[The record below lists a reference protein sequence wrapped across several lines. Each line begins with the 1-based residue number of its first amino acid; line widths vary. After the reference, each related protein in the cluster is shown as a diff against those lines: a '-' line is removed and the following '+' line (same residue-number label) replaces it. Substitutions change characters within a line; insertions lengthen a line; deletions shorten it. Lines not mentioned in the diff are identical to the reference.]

1 MINRPIALPV
11 ETTGLWE
18 DAVRT
23 RKAVIVNGD
32 ALPNPRWEESPGGE
46 VLAGRRMNVPVF
58 DGDRLVAVAG
68 VGNKAREYTEFDA
81 CQLALLVQG
90 MWRLIER
97 KRADE
102 QLKSHAAVLENANH
116 NLETYSLAARAA
128 SQAKSEFLANMSHEI
143 RTPMTAILGFAEVL
157 RSESDAT
164 DAPQQRI
171 EAIDTVIRNAN
182 HLLALLNDILDLS
195 KIETGKL
202 EVQRVAC
209 SPVEVVND
217 VSSAIRVPARAR
229 GLSLAVDFEGPIP
242 ESIHTDPNRLRQI
255 LFNLLGNAVKFTPEG
270 GIRVVCRL
278 QQGEDDEPRL
288 ELDVIDTGVGMTPE
302 QVKMVFD
309 PFTQADASTS
319 RNFGGTG
326 LGLSISR
333 RLARLLGGDVSVES
347 RLGAGSTFT
356 VTVAT
361 GPLDE
366 ANMLDG
372 PTAANKPSEQPAPRH
387 FERVDRLDGHVLLV
401 EDGAD
406 NRRLIGF
413 LLEKAGARVTFAENG
428 QIACDMVLAGQPDSQ
443 NSDAGPRCPFDVIL
457 MDMQMPVLDGYEAT
471 RRLRAAGHA
480 GSIIALTA
488 HAMIEDRQKCLD
500 AGCDEYLTKPL
511 NHQQLLATVARYTA
525 AEKVVSG
532 EW

>member
-1 MINRPIALPV
+1 
-11 ETTGLWE
+11 
-18 DAVRT
+18 
-23 RKAVIVNGD
+23 
-32 ALPNPRWEESPGGE
+32 
-46 VLAGRRMNVPVF
+46 
-58 DGDRLVAVAG
+58 
-68 VGNKAREYTEFDA
+68 
-81 CQLALLVQG
+81 
-90 MWRLIER
+90 
-97 KRADE
+97 
-102 QLKSHAAVLENANH
+102 
-116 NLETYSLAARAA
+116 
-128 SQAKSEFLANMSHEI
+128 
-143 RTPMTAILGFAEVL
+143 
-157 RSESDAT
+157 
-164 DAPQQRI
+164 
-171 EAIDTVIRNAN
+171 
-182 HLLALLNDILDLS
+182 
-195 KIETGKL
+195 
-202 EVQRVAC
+202 
-209 SPVEVVND
+209 
-217 VSSAIRVPARAR
+217 
-229 GLSLAVDFEGPIP
+229 
-242 ESIHTDPNRLRQI
+242 
-255 LFNLLGNAVKFTPEG
+255 
-270 GIRVVCRL
+270 
-278 QQGEDDEPRL
+278 
-288 ELDVIDTGVGMTPE
+288 MTPE

-525 AEKVVSG
+525 AGDVVSG
-532 EW
+532 KWEKTAGGHARRAEPRPPLPE